1 MDATMM
7 DYQLTLVHVLER
19 ARTIHPNV
27 EVVWRM
33 PDRSLQRY
41 TYGDMH
47 RRSVALAEALQKAGL
62 KEGERVGTLMWNHYA
77 HMEAYFGIPLSG
89 GVLHTLNLRLHPK
102 DLSYIINHAGD
113 RFVIV
118 DDVLLP
124 LWDKVKDL
132 VDVEKVFVVSLTG
145 QPLPGGTTEY
155 EELLSTAT
163 GDYAYPDIKEN
174 QALGMCYTTGTTGR
188 PKGVVYS
195 HRAMVLHCLGSGLA
209 DTLAV
214 SQQDIMVPVVP
225 MFHAN
230 AWGIPFTATF
240 FGSKVVHP
248 GPHLDPESLL
258 DLFEKEKVNVTAGV
272 PTIWFGILQAIQK
285 EPDRWNLQPG
295 MRMIVGGAA
304 APESMIRA
312 FDKHD
317 LRVIHAWGM
326 TETTP
331 LGSVANLKPEL
342 LSASEDEQY
351 AYRAKQGVPSPL
363 VDVRAVGDEGE
374 VAWDGE
380 SLGELHVRGPW
391 VAGDYFNQ
399 PEARGQWTDDGWFR
413 TGDVVAIDEHGYIR
427 IADRTKDLVKSGGE
441 WISSQALENALI
453 GHDAVAEAAVIGV
466 PHPKWQERPLAVVV
480 LAAGSATESA
490 AGSAALEE
498 ELKEMLAEKFASWW
512 VPEAMVFAAEIPK
525 TSTGKFQKSKLR
537 EQYQDWT
544 WD

>member
-1 MDATMM
+1 MLGAS
-7 DYQLTLVHVLER
+7 LS
-19 ARTIHPNV
+19 P
-27 EVVWRM
+27 
-33 PDRSLQRY
+33 PRSSAPR
-41 TYGDMH
+41 
-47 RRSVALAEALQKAGL
+47 
-62 KEGERVGTLMWNHYA
+62 
-77 HMEAYFGIPLSG
+77 
-89 GVLHTLNLRLHPK
+89 
-102 DLSYIINHAGD
+102 
-113 RFVIV
+113 
-118 DDVLLP
+118 
-124 LWDKVKDL
+124 
-132 VDVEKVFVVSLTG
+132 
-145 QPLPGGTTEY
+145 
-155 EELLSTAT
+155 LST
-163 GDYAYPDIKEN
+163 PVRIWI
-174 QALGMCYTTGTTGR
+174 R
-188 PKGVVYS
+188 
-195 HRAMVLHCLGSGLA
+195 RACWISLRRRRLTSPRVCPPSGLA
-209 DTLAV
+209 SCRPFRRSRIAGTL
-214 SQQDIMVPVVP
+214 S
-225 MFHAN
+225 
-230 AWGIPFTATF
+230 
-240 FGSKVVHP
+240 
-248 GPHLDPESLL
+248 
-258 DLFEKEKVNVTAGV
+258 
-272 PTIWFGILQAIQK
+272 
-285 EPDRWNLQPG
+285 RG

-342 LSASEDEQY
+342 LSVSEDEQY

-480 LAAGSATESA
+480 LAAGSA
-490 AGSAALEE
+490 ALEE

>member
-1 MDATMM
+1 
-7 DYQLTLVHVLER
+7 
-19 ARTIHPNV
+19 
-27 EVVWRM
+27 
-33 PDRSLQRY
+33 
-41 TYGDMH
+41 
-47 RRSVALAEALQKAGL
+47 
-62 KEGERVGTLMWNHYA
+62 
-77 HMEAYFGIPLSG
+77 
-89 GVLHTLNLRLHPK
+89 
-102 DLSYIINHAGD
+102 
-113 RFVIV
+113 
-118 DDVLLP
+118 
-124 LWDKVKDL
+124 
-132 VDVEKVFVVSLTG
+132 
-145 QPLPGGTTEY
+145 
-155 EELLSTAT
+155 
-163 GDYAYPDIKEN
+163 
-174 QALGMCYTTGTTGR
+174 
-188 PKGVVYS
+188 
-195 HRAMVLHCLGSGLA
+195 
-209 DTLAV
+209 
-214 SQQDIMVPVVP
+214 MVPVVP

-230 AWGIPFTATF
+230 AWGIPFTATLL
-240 FGSKVVHP
+240 GSKLVHP

-453 GHDAVAEAAVIGV
+453 GHDAVAEAAVIAV

-480 LAAGSATESA
+480 LAAGSAAESAAGSATESA

-498 ELKEMLAEKFASWW
+498 ELKEMLANFSASIS
-512 VPEAMVFAAEIPK
+512 FNSSSSAAEPAADSVAEPAADSVAEPAADSAAEPAAK
-525 TSTGKFQKSKLR
+525 TTTANGRSCHLGWGTAITAASATASCPMRAFSSAWELIHSPPDLTR
-537 EQYQDWT
+537 SLVLSAMRM
-544 WD
+544 